1 MRPAAVAAMPSPTG
15 SHEGREGKGDSHKQQ
30 PSAAHTLPYVVSA
43 RLGLFPDLTPS
54 NIDCGPTKGRYP
66 KGPFPS
72 MDIACNTD
80 KARRPALRAWA
91 SPAICYASA
100 FAIPFGILV
109 ATFALLGIYPFGD
122 VSVMMHDMPVQYA
135 DYFGWLIQVMHG
147 EGNLLYSNAAGLGG
161 GMFSL
166 FTYYLSSPFNT
177 LAWFF
182 TPETVPQLLSWLTLL
197 KIPAC
202 AAACLGFL
210 RGRFLAPEAATWREA
225 RALAAAAPTTSQGA
239 LVLLSCAYALSSYV
253 LGYASNIMWL
263 DGVIMAP
270 CALLG
275 VWRLM
280 QRHACA
286 GLFAAAA
293 GAIWFNWYTGYMV
306 CLLCVLYFLYELA
319 RRTELRGR
327 RLRTCGRFA
336 AVMALAVGAGIPVLL
351 PTALSLLGGK
361 GAHAGLSAILEGE
374 LFARNPLSV
383 PDLFCIGTTP
393 GITTQAN
400 RPAMV
405 ISAFALVGA
414 ATFFVNKAIT
424 GRDRVAGSA
433 FAGFMLASLVLP
445 ALTTIW
451 AGFVP
456 ESSYTNRN
464 GFAIL
469 LVLVMLAAES
479 LLALRRMPARTAGV
493 RAAVGGGIVLAAFA
507 VSAAFLRFVKHALP
521 QKDELVILECLLLA
535 GFTVLIA
542 ALALVGKAAEG
553 DERAH
558 TAAKRAAA
566 LKAATCALCALL
578 VAAFVGEQAFD
589 AQAQLRKCIYS
600 VNGYAEDLTSLEDT
614 YSTLSAGQDGFVR
627 VGNTSAYW
635 SNGGKGGGKDNGS
648 DNMALMLAYSTF
660 DHYSS
665 TQESRI
671 QELLRNLGYS
681 KVTPFGTYY
690 MSPNTVADA
699 LLGVTNIID
708 DGQPAAAQADGSAVP
723 RGSWRAWRNELA
735 LPLGWGTAGTAQVSW
750 SDDPFANQA
759 AMLADAAGLDGN
771 AAEGLLT
778 APDVRDADELEG
790 AAGANADASG
800 SAAGDAGAGRQFAI
814 TARTDGPLLLF
825 FPTLYLD
832 DIYYEGGIACGL
844 SVDGA
849 EVQTIGRRGSCNI
862 VYAGTVSAGQTVTV
876 KLTPTNTAQ
885 VAYHDDGSTTTV
897 DEALYQPSAEEVV
910 KAQVLNV
917 GELQNQLSRIDSDGF
932 ALSAYENGQ
941 IAATFTADRDETL
954 VISQPY
960 EDGWTATVN
969 GQPVE
974 LQAAYDGLM
983 GIPVQTGDNVIELRY
998 LTPGLV
1004 PGMVV
1009 SIASVTLFAVWRI
1022 AARRRS
1028 MSHDGE

>member
-1 MRPAAVAAMPSPTG
+1 M
-15 SHEGREGKGDSHKQQ
+15 
-30 PSAAHTLPYVVSA
+30 VSA

-54 NIDCGPTKGRYP
+54 SIDCGPSKGRYP

-72 MDIACNTD
+72 MDIARNAD
-80 KARRPALRAWA
+80 KTQRPALRAWA

-100 FAIPFGILV
+100 LVIPFAILL

-122 VSVMMHDMPVQYA
+122 VSVMVHDMPVQYA

-166 FTYYLSSPFNT
+166 FTYYLSSPFNL

-225 RALAAAAPTTSQGA
+225 RALAAAAPATSQGA

-275 VWRLM
+275 VWRLI
-280 QRHACA
+280 QRRSCA

-319 RRTELRGR
+319 RSTELRGR

-336 AVMALAVGAGIPVLL
+336 AVMSLAVGAGMVALL

-361 GAHAGLSAILEGE
+361 GAHAGLASLAFETGL
-374 LFARNPLSV
+374 ARNPLAV

-400 RPAMV
+400 RPAVV

-414 ATFFVNKAIT
+414 GTFFANKAIVV
-424 GRDRVAGSA
+424 RDRVAGGV
-433 FAGFMLASLVLP
+433 FAGIMLASLVLP
-445 ALTTIW
+445 PLTTIW

-464 GFAIL
+464 AFAIL

-479 LLALRRMPARTAGV
+479 LLALRRLPARGGGV
-493 RAAVGGGIVLAAFA
+493 RAAIGGGIVLAAFA

-521 QKDELVILECLLLA
+521 QKDELVLLECILLA
-535 GFTVLIA
+535 GFTALIA
-542 ALALVGKAAEG
+542 ALALVGKAAG
-553 DERAH
+553 DDQRAH
-558 TAAKRAAA
+558 TADERTAMP
-566 LKAATCALCALL
+566 KAATCALCALL
-578 VAAFVGEQAFD
+578 VAAFIGEQAYD
-589 AQAQLRKCIYS
+589 AQAQLRKCIYTVS
-600 VNGYAEDLTSLEDT
+600 GYAKDLTSLEDT
-614 YSTLSAGQDGFVR
+614 YATLSAGQDGFVR

-635 SNGGKGGGKDNGS
+635 SNGGCGGGKGNGP

-708 DGQPAAAQADGSAVP
+708 DEQPAATQADDSAVP
-723 RGSWRAWRNELA
+723 RESWRAWRNELA
-735 LPLGWGTAGTAQVSW
+735 LPLGWGTTGTTQISW
-750 SDDPFANQA
+750 GDDPFANQA
-759 AMLADAAGLDGN
+759 SMLADAAGLDES
-771 AAEGLLT
+771 AAEGLFT
-778 APDVRDADELEG
+778 APDVRDADGTETGG
-790 AAGANADASG
+790 ANAAADGNADASS
-800 SAAGDAGAGRQFAI
+800 SASGNANRQFTI

-832 DIYYEGGIACGL
+832 DIYYEGGIACSL

-849 EVQTIGRRGSCNI
+849 DVQTIGRRGSCNI
-862 VYAGTVSAGQTVTV
+862 VYVGTVFAGQTVTV
-876 KLTPTNTAQ
+876 KLTPANTAQ
-885 VAYHDDGSTTTV
+885 VAYHDDGSTTTM

-910 KAQVLNV
+910 KAQVLDLDY
-917 GELQNQLSRIDSDGF
+917 LQSQLSRIDSDGF
-932 ALSAYENGQ
+932 ALSAYESGR
-941 IAATFTADRDETL
+941 IAATFTANRDETL

-983 GIPVQTGDNVIELRY
+983 GIPVQTGDNVLELHY
-998 LTPGLV
+998 FTPGLV
-1004 PGMVV
+1004 PGAVV
-1009 SIASVTLFAVWRI
+1009 GIASVTLFAVWRI

-1028 MSHDGE
+1028 MLQDGE

>member
-1 MRPAAVAAMPSPTG
+1 
-15 SHEGREGKGDSHKQQ
+15 
-30 PSAAHTLPYVVSA
+30 
-43 RLGLFPDLTPS
+43 
-54 NIDCGPTKGRYP
+54 
-66 KGPFPS
+66 
-72 MDIACNTD
+72 MDIARNAD

-100 FAIPFGILV
+100 LAIPFGILL
-109 ATFALLGIYPFGD
+109 ATFALLGIYPFGN
-122 VSVMMHDMPVQYA
+122 VSVMVHNMPVQYA
-135 DYFGWLIQVMHG
+135 DYFGWLIQVMHE

-166 FTYYLSSPFNT
+166 FTYYLSSPFNL
-177 LAWFF
+177 LAWFY

-210 RGRFLAPEAATWREA
+210 RGRFLAPEAATWQEA
-225 RALAAAAPTTSQGA
+225 RSLAAAAPATSQGA

-275 VWRLM
+275 VWRLV
-280 QRHACA
+280 QRRACA

-327 RLRTCGRFA
+327 RLRRCVRFA
-336 AVMALAVGAGIPVLL
+336 ATMALAVGTGIAVLL

-374 LFARNPLSV
+374 LFARNPISV
-383 PDLFCIGTTP
+383 PNLFCIGTTP

-405 ISAFALVGA
+405 VSAFALVGA
-414 ATFFVNKAIT
+414 GTFFVNKAIT
-424 GRDRVAGSA
+424 GRDRVAGGA

-521 QKDELVILECLLLA
+521 QKDEACCILECLLLA
-535 GFTVLIA
+535 SFTVLIA

-553 DERAH
+553 DEQAH

-566 LKAATCALCALL
+566 PKAMTCALCALL

-600 VNGYAEDLTSLEDT
+600 VSGYAEDLTSLEDT

-635 SNGGKGGGKDNGS
+635 SNGGKGGGKDNGP

-690 MSPNTVADA
+690 MQPEHRGRCAARRHATSSTTGNRQRRRPTELRRAARQPGA
-699 LLGVTNIID
+699 L
-708 DGQPAAAQADGSAVP
+708 
-723 RGSWRAWRNELA
+723 WRNELA
-735 LPLGWGTAGTAQVSW
+735 LPLGWGAAGTAQVSW

-778 APDVRDADELEG
+778 APDVRDADEPEG

-800 SAAGDAGAGRQFAI
+800 TAAGDAGASRQFAI
-814 TARTDGPLLLF
+814 TARN
-825 FPTLYLD
+825 
-832 DIYYEGGIACGL
+832 
-844 SVDGA
+844 
-849 EVQTIGRRGSCNI
+849 RR
-862 VYAGTVSAGQTVTV
+862 AA
-876 KLTPTNTAQ
+876 A
-885 VAYHDDGSTTTV
+885 A
-897 DEALYQPSAEEVV
+897 
-910 KAQVLNV
+910 VL
-917 GELQNQLSRIDSDGF
+917 
-932 ALSAYENGQ
+932 
-941 IAATFTADRDETL
+941 
-954 VISQPY
+954 PH
-960 EDGWTATVN
+960 
-969 GQPVE
+969 
-974 LQAAYDGLM
+974 
-983 GIPVQTGDNVIELRY
+983 
-998 LTPGLV
+998 LV
-1004 PGMVV
+1004 PGRY
-1009 SIASVTLFAVWRI
+1009 LLRGRHRLRLERRWRR
-1022 AARRRS
+1022 ACRPSGGAGPATSCTPAPFPQVKRLP
-1028 MSHDGE
+1028 

>member
-1 MRPAAVAAMPSPTG
+1 M
-15 SHEGREGKGDSHKQQ
+15 
-30 PSAAHTLPYVVSA
+30 VSV
-43 RLGLFPDLTPS
+43 RLGLFLDLTTS
-54 NIDCGPTKGRYP
+54 SIGGIRSKGYYL

-72 MDIACNTD
+72 MDIARNAD
-80 KARRPALRAWA
+80 KARRSALRAWA

-100 FAIPFGILV
+100 LAIPFGILL
-109 ATFALLGIYPFGD
+109 ATFALLDIYPFGD
-122 VSVMMHDMPVQYA
+122 MSVMVHDMPVQYA

-166 FTYYLSSPFNT
+166 FTYYLSSPFNL
-177 LAWFF
+177 LAWFY

-210 RGRFLAPEAATWREA
+210 RGRFLAPEAASWREA
-225 RALAAAAPTTSQGA
+225 RALAAAAPATSQGA

-275 VWRLM
+275 VWRLV
-280 QRHACA
+280 QRCSCA

-327 RLRTCGRFA
+327 RLRRCVRFA
-336 AVMALAVGAGIPVLL
+336 ATMALAVGAGIAVLL

-361 GAHAGLSAILEGE
+361 GAHAGLSTILEGE

-414 ATFFVNKAIT
+414 GTFFVNKAIT

-493 RAAVGGGIVLAAFA
+493 RAAVGGGFVLAAFA

-566 LKAATCALCALL
+566 PKAATCALCALL

-600 VNGYAEDLTSLEDT
+600 VSGYAEDLTSLEDT

-635 SNGGKGGGKDNGS
+635 SNGGKGGGKDNGP

-723 RGSWRAWRNELA
+723 RGSWRPWRNELA
-735 LPLGWGTAGTAQVSW
+735 LPLGWGTAGTVQANW

-759 AMLADAAGLDGN
+759 AMLADAAGLDES
-771 AAEGLLT
+771 AAESLFT

-790 AAGANADASG
+790 AADASS

-832 DIYYEGGIACGL
+832 DIYYEGGIACSL

-862 VYAGTVSAGQTVTV
+862 VYAGIVSAGQTVTV
-876 KLTPTNTAQ
+876 KLTPANTAQ
-885 VAYHDDGSTTTV
+885 VEYHNDGSTTTV

-917 GELQNQLSRIDSDGF
+917 SSLQNQLSRVDSDGF
-932 ALSAYENGQ
+932 ALSAYENGR
-941 IAATFTADRDETL
+941 IATTFNADRDETL

-969 GQPVE
+969 GKPVE
-974 LQAAYDGLM
+974 VQAAYDGLM
-983 GIPVQTGDNVIELRY
+983 GIPVQTGDNVVELRY

-1004 PGMVV
+1004 PGAVV
-1009 SIASVTLFAVWRI
+1009 GIASVTLFAVWRI

-1028 MSHDGE
+1028 MLRDGE